1 MILFLLAFIAS
12 LLGGFASPWWWPAIV
27 GLALGLWKPE
37 PRSVLFSATS
47 CGAALAWGGVAA
59 FYQIGNHGLLG
70 GRIAEEVFLGQMTTG
85 ASNDFE
91 RATDLARAIRDRAV
105 SAREVMQAHLD
116 QIARHNPAVTAIVSL
131 STIIAPASLVAS
143 GLWENPSALK
153 KAIDFLFCQ
162 PPVPTCRYR

>member
-70 GRIAEEVFLGQMTTG
+70 GRIAELFSLPSGWWLVLISTALGG
-85 ASNDFE
+85 
-91 RATDLARAIRDRAV
+91 
-105 SAREVMQAHLD
+105 
-116 QIARHNPAVTAIVSL
+116 VTAGIG
-131 STIIAPASLVAS
+131 AEA
-143 GLWENPSALK
+143 G
-153 KAIDFLFCQ
+153 
-162 PPVPTCRYR
+162 RYLRLAYNAK